1 MQHAFKV
8 PTLRNIVERAPYMHD
23 GSARNLCSMV
33 ENYDNGFVK
42 RPSLSTEV
50 YELNLTQAEKH
61 DLVEFMKTLSSPDTE
76 MAMPRLP
83 AYDQI
88 VAGSVSGVNT
98 AAGESS
104 AAKGT
109 SKTCGGF
116 LQHWMP
122 CNK

>member
-1 MQHAFKV
+1 
-8 PTLRNIVERAPYMHD
+8 MHD
-23 GSARNLCSMV
+23 GSARNLYSVV
-33 ENYDNGFVK
+33 EHYDNGFVK
-42 RPSLSTEV
+42 RPSLTTEV

-76 MAMPRLP
+76 MAMPRLT
-83 AYDQI
+83 AYDQT